1 MNTRIGLR
9 SLSRLIVVTGGI
21 VILSGCGTVGEVVS
35 SGLEKLGLKA
45 PTTLDEA
52 KAAKAAIPIDK
63 DVTLRI
69 HAGDALNV
77 DAAARPLSVVIR
89 VYRLKSADAFVNAPL
104 SAFKD
109 ADAEKAAFGNDLL
122 SAREV
127 VLTPRQ
133 KYEVVEALG
142 PEVKYLAVV
151 GMFRAPSQGRWK
163 FVFDKDG
170 ASRSGITLGAHACAF
185 SVSAGN
191 PHAVAPELTRLT
203 GVRCG

>member
-1 MNTRIGLR
+1 LR
-9 SLSRLIVVTGGI
+9 ALFKLIVFAGCVAT
-21 VILSGCGTVGEVVS
+21 LSGCGTVGEVVS

-77 DAAARPLSVVIR
+77 DPAARSLSVVVR
-89 VYRLKSADAFVNAPL
+89 VYRLKSADAFVNSPL
-104 SAFKD
+104 AAFKD
-109 ADAEKAAFGNDLL
+109 ADSEKTAFGNDLI

-142 PEVKYLAVV
+142 PDVKYLAVV

-170 ASRSGITLGAHACAF
+170 ASKSGITLGAHACAF